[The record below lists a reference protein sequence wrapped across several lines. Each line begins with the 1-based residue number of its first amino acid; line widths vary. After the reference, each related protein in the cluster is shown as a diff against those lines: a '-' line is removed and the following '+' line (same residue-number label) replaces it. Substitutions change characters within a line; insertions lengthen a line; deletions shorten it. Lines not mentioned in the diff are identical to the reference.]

1 MSVSTFAIAL
11 LIGCSIAF
19 SFSDL
24 FRKLLASWVTPLPLL
39 FALSAGMVPVFAGWY
54 WFEGAA
60 APEASYWIPG
70 LGSTILNVAS
80 NLALLEAVRRSPLS
94 LTIPLLSLTPVFT
107 SILAIPVLGEV
118 PGPRQWVGIATVVAG
133 AFWMNLDLGELSL
146 RNAWRTFSSEPG
158 SRLAVVVALLW
169 SLAMPLDKIA
179 VLSSSPAF
187 HGLILSSGVGV
198 AVVLLAW
205 LRGSLGRF
213 RELLIR
219 PGLVLAGLGVSIL
232 AIALQLVA
240 IAIVWVGLVE
250 TMKRGIGS
258 LLSQVWG
265 RLVFNERLEPQRLLG
280 VLAMAV
286 GVALI
291 LL

>member
-1 MSVSTFAIAL
+1 MTVSPLAIAL

-19 SFSDL
+19 SLSDL

-54 WFEGAA
+54 WIEGAA
-60 APEASYWIPG
+60 APAVSYWIPG
-70 LGSTILNVAS
+70 LGSTLLNVAS

-107 SILAIPVLGEV
+107 SILAIPLLGEI
-118 PGPRQWVGIATVVAG
+118 PDLRQWVGISIVVLG
-133 AFWMNLDLGELSL
+133 AFWINLDFQELSL
-146 RNAWRTFSSEPG
+146 RSAWTTFSSEPG
-158 SRLAVVVALLW
+158 SRLAVLVALLW

-187 HGLILSSGVGV
+187 HGLILSSGVGLG
-198 AVVLLAW
+198 VVVLAW
-205 LRGSLGRF
+205 LGGSLGRF

-232 AIALQLVA
+232 AIALQLIA

-258 LLSQVWG
+258 LLSQLWG
-265 RLVFNERLEPQRLLG
+265 RLVFNERLEPQRLVG
-280 VLAMAV
+280 VLAMAI

>member
-1 MSVSTFAIAL
+1 MTVPTFAIAL

-19 SFSDL
+19 SLSDL

-54 WFEGAA
+54 WLEGAA
-60 APEASYWIPG
+60 APEASYWMPG

-107 SILAIPVLGEV
+107 TILAIPVLGEV
-118 PGPRQWVGIATVVAG
+118 PEPRQWVGIATVVVG
-133 AFWMNLDLGELSL
+133 AFWMNLDLRELSL
-146 RNAWRTFSSEPG
+146 RNSWRTFSSEPG

-219 PGLVLAGLGVSIL
+219 PGLILAGLGVSIL

-240 IAIVWVGLVE
+240 IAVVWVGLVE

-258 LLSQVWG
+258 LLSQLWG
-265 RLVFNERLEPQRLLG
+265 YLVFDEKLEPQRLLG
-280 VLAMAV
+280 VFAMAV